1 MDRLERGQSRF
12 ITKKTLLRIKI
23 SDASLQIN
31 PKDQRERNTISSTM
45 TKNMILDTILH
56 IHIIKGL
63 P

>member
-12 ITKKTLLRIKI
+12 ITKKTLLRVKV

-31 PKDQRERNTISSTM
+31 PKNQRERNTISSTM

>member
-12 ITKKTLLRIKI
+12 ITKKTLLRVKV

-31 PKDQRERNTISSTM
+31 PKNQRERNTISSTM
-45 TKNMILDTILH
+45 TKNMIQDTILH